1 MKLLQVIC
9 NVTAVAF
16 TGPPFEMSLVSI
28 VSACAAYEAQ
38 TATQCE
44 RSRGKRLCMTLFG
57 LRKVPS
63 CRTQK
68 VLGKRRS
75 GGCHPAMDHIR
86 PSRQDTAPYT
96 RAGHACLRRSSTG
109 RNQNAK
115 VRRSQLGVA
124 TPPHQFASCGCRSRS
139 SAAVSRQSTN
149 KQARSNLATV
159 GRAER
164 SARLASPA
172 VTMST
177 TDGAVAIA
185 ACCCSPPLGCR
196 PREVR
201 RPLRKRRAARQLRAL
216 AAWSPAPSSGA
227 RARASVRAVR
237 GQPPPLSPRGSACVH
252 LLALSTPVLLVA
264 H

>member
-1 MKLLQVIC
+1 M
-9 NVTAVAF
+9 
-16 TGPPFEMSLVSI
+16 PLVSI
-28 VSACAAYEAQ
+28 VSACAAYKAQ
-38 TATQCE
+38 TASQCE

-164 SARLASPA
+164 SALLASPA

-185 ACCCSPPLGCR
+185 ACCSSPPLGCR

-201 RPLRKRRAARQLRAL
+201 RRLRKRRAARL
-216 AAWSPAPSSGA
+216 ASFELW
-227 RARASVRAVR
+227 
-237 GQPPPLSPRGSACVH
+237 PRGLQPRVAAPELEQVCAPCADSLLLSRPVVQRACTSSPSRRRCFSWRIKPVGH
-252 LLALSTPVLLVA
+252 LGSRR
-264 H
+264 